1 VLKEDEEFYVE
12 VIEKSTR
19 QHFPSAR
26 IDITD
31 MADAIQEVWVK
42 FLETVYKPTLNP
54 QEAILEIFKLI
65 RQVKREAIVS
75 NRMQK
80 FAKIALM
87 YAPKH
92 DPAMS
97 ERMNEVWDKY
107 VTKFLAPRDQAVI
120 RFIQI
125 GINESE
131 IALKLGLTAENV
143 WKIKQR
149 VIENFKEYV
158 RVNRKRLLFS

>member
-1 VLKEDEEFYVE
+1 LLKKDEEFYIE
-12 VIEKSTR
+12 VIDKATR

-26 IDITD
+26 IDITE

-42 FLETVYKPTLNP
+42 FLESVYKQSINP

-80 FAKIALM
+80 YAKFALL
-87 YAPKH
+87 YAPAH
-92 DPAMS
+92 DPAIA
-97 ERMNEVWDKY
+97 ERMNEIWERY

-125 GINESE
+125 GVNETE
-131 IALKLGLTAENV
+131 VALKLGLTADNI

-149 VIENFKEYV
+149 VIENFKEYI
-158 RVNRKRLLFS
+158 RVNRKRLLFD